1 MKLPILLNKVRLLVF
16 AMVVLL
22 LAISIVIVTSW
33 RSSAVQTNPQVEAK
47 RQFHARIRDGVGRE
61 VQFASPGD
69 PTGRIRASVDSVD
82 NFIFKRSG
90 VRFGGTT
97 KNRLADME
105 QHTLNGETR
114 RLSVSDLNDVLTS
127 TAFARLATLKDDDIL
142 HVDDALRGFNA
153 PDLPKAYSRGS
164 VILPGHI
171 VAVSKEKFVSQVKA
185 MRDQT
190 STPLGDVLR
199 GAMHRAIEDNVQSR
213 VSVLSEAVPE
223 QFGGAW
229 DVGNN
234 REGSVGMT
242 PIQAVLIAYAVASQD
257 LLCDSQANLSKRMKG
272 IQEAFTARHGAQYP
286 SAEGHFAFGV
296 NGYLTSTPLD
306 LEFDDQTINRML
318 DHIQERSAR

>member
-1 MKLPILLNKVRLLVF
+1 MRLPILLNKVRLLIF
-16 AMVVLL
+16 AIVALL
-22 LAISIVIVTSW
+22 LGVSIVMVTSW
-33 RSSAVQTNPQVEAK
+33 RSSAVQTNEQVEGK

-61 VQFASPGD
+61 VKFASPGD
-69 PTGRIRASVDSVD
+69 PKGLVRASVDSVD
-82 NFIFKRSG
+82 NFIFRRSG
-90 VRFGGTT
+90 VRFSGPT
-97 KNRLADME
+97 KSRLADME

-127 TAFARLATLKDDDIL
+127 TAFERLATLRDDEIL
-142 HVDDALRGFNA
+142 HVDDTLRGFNA
-153 PDLPKAYSRGS
+153 PDLPRRYARRA
-164 VILPGHI
+164 VILPGQI
-171 VAVSKEKFVSQVKA
+171 VAVSKEKFVSQLKA

-234 REGSVGMT
+234 REGSVGIT
-242 PIQAVLIAYAVASQD
+242 PLQAVLITYAVASQD
-257 LLCDSQANLSKRMKG
+257 LLCDSETNLGRRMRG
-272 IQEAFTARHGAQYP
+272 IQDALTARHGEQYP

-296 NGYLTSTPLD
+296 NGYMASTPLD
-306 LEFDDQTINRML
+306 LAFDEQTINRML